1 MPRTKVTIDEKIE
14 KAKATVEVRKVAF
27 EKAKKK
33 YDDAKESLK
42 TLEKKKADEEKK
54 ELIDML
60 LKSDKSPDEIKTFLN
75 KKW

>member
-75 KKW
+75 KK